1 MTRKIAIL
9 GWGSL
14 LWHPH
19 AAFESRHGE
28 WRFDGPWLPLEFTRV
43 SPASKGGLTLVI
55 DPVHGHPT
63 RTAYCLSKRDTA
75 DEARRDLQER
85 EWAKS
90 VDLIGCFERNAGA
103 SADPSGGVKA
113 AIADWAAAK
122 DFDAVVWTAYPA
134 NFHEKTGTEF
144 SVAAAIAYLKALP
157 GEDQVR
163 AVKYIHKAPPFI
175 RTPLRTALLQQD
187 WFNRLAEEMQDLRSG
202 P

>member
-14 LWHPH
+14 LWHPQ

-28 WRFDGPWLPLEFTRV
+28 WRFDGPWLPLEFSRV

-63 RTAYCLSKRDTA
+63 QTAYTISTRDTA

-85 EWAKS
+85 EWAKT
-90 VDLIGCFERNAGA
+90 VDLIGCFDRGAGA
-103 SADPSGGVKA
+103 VASRGDCVGT

-122 DFDAVVWTAYPA
+122 TLDAVV
-134 NFHEKTGTEF
+134 
-144 SVAAAIAYLKALP
+144 
-157 GEDQVR
+157 
-163 AVKYIHKAPPFI
+163 
-175 RTPLRTALLQQD
+175 
-187 WFNRLAEEMQDLRSG
+187 
-202 P
+202 

>member
-1 MTRKIAIL
+1 MTGEIAIL

-63 RTAYCLSKRDTA
+63 QTAHCLSTRETA
-75 DEARRDLQER
+75 GEATRDLQER

-90 VDLIGCFERNAGA
+90 AELIGCFERGTGA
-103 SADPSGGVKA
+103 CASPRDGVEA

-134 NFHEKTGTEF
+134 NFREKTGTEF
-144 SVAAAIAYLKALP
+144 SVAAATSYLKALP
-157 GEDQVR
+157 RDEQER
-163 AVKYIHKAPPFI
+163 AVKYIHKAPPFV
-175 RTPLRTALLQQD
+175 RTPLRTALLEQD
-187 WFNRLAEEMQDLRSG
+187 WFNRLADELEDL
-202 P
+202 